1 MIMLWFGVEKP
12 KILVKKNKIDLKRK
26 KIVRFVFL
34 STGTLSLSLGVIGI
48 FVPLLPTTPFLLLAA
63 ACYARGSKKFYDWLI
78 NHKVFGSY
86 IRNIREG
93 KGIPK
98 RTKFSAISLLWITI
112 LFSVFMVVPYLW
124 LQIFLIIIAIGVTFH
139 IVKI

>member
-1 MIMLWFGVEKP
+1 MLWFGVEKP